1 MLTLSKTE
9 LVAIVKQFYEK
20 DLQTVLLKSYL
31 FNKNITVFSNNLK
44 KQITEASEENFEQW
58 DDYMQWKASE
68 KVAHDYLQKIIYLN
82 YGLFEIA

>member
-1 MLTLSKTE
+1 MLTISKTE

-31 FNKNITVFSNNLK
+31 FQQKYHCLFEQFE

-68 KVAHDYLQKIIYLN
+68 KVAHDYLQKINYLN